1 MQNAKNQEYHR
12 AVPVTQIE
20 DLRIFARVVTAG
32 NMSAAGRG
40 MGLSPAVVSKRISGM
55 EDKLGVRL
63 FQRTTR
69 QLKLTETG
77 KGFYDR
83 VVGILASIDEA
94 EAFVSDGNSKPRG
107 VLKIAAPTAFSRLH
121 LAPHFGGFLEKY
133 SGIQLDLLVT
143 DAAADLVEHG
153 ADLAIRTGE
162 MEESPLVVEKLAPCR
177 KVLCAS
183 PEFLA
188 EHGVPKTIDDLRPE
202 HCYSATGTPVWRLEG
217 PKGPVQVKV
226 AGKVNLRTNYSEI
239 LTECIVS
246 GLGIGLKAVPEIYK
260 ELRSGELQV
269 ILPQYQGTPKAGI
282 FAMYP
287 RHEYLPAKI
296 RVFIDFF
303 TKLYGTH
310 PYWETGLNPQP
321 SRLPVQNGLSK

>member
-1 MQNAKNQEYHR
+1 M
-12 AVPVTQIE
+12 PVTQIE

-83 VVGILASIDEA
+83 VIGILASIDEA

-107 VLKIAAPTAFSRLH
+107 VLKIAAPTSFSRLH
-121 LAPHFGGFLEKY
+121 LAPHFAAFLKKFPD
-133 SGIQLDLLVT
+133 IQLDLLVT

-153 ADLAIRTGE
+153 ADLAIRVGE
-162 MEESPLVVEKLAPCR
+162 MEDTSLVVEKLAPCR

-183 PEFLA
+183 PKFLA
-188 EHGVPKTIDDLRPE
+188 ANGVPKSIEDLRPE
-202 HCYSATGTPVWRLEG
+202 QCYSTTGTQVWRLEG
-217 PKGPVQVKV
+217 PKGPVQVRV
-226 AGKVNLRTNYSEI
+226 AGKVNLRTNYCEI
-239 LTECIVS
+239 LTGCIVA
-246 GLGIGLKAVPEIYK
+246 GLGVGLKSTCSVYK
-260 ELRSGELQV
+260 ELRSGELEI
-269 ILPQYQGTPKAGI
+269 ILPQYQGSSRSGV
-282 FAMYP
+282 FAIYP

-303 TKLYGTH
+303 TKLYGAH
-310 PYWETGLNPQP
+310 PYWEDELNPQVQ
-321 SRLPVQNGLSK
+321 RLPVQNGLSK

>member
-1 MQNAKNQEYHR
+1 MQNAKREQLHT
-12 AVPVTQIE
+12 VPVTQIE

-40 MGLSPAVVSKRISGM
+40 MALSPAVVSKRISGM
-55 EDKLGVRL
+55 EEKLGVRL

-121 LAPHFGGFLEKY
+121 LAPHFNAFMKRFPD
-133 SGIQLDLLVT
+133 IQLDLLVT

-153 ADLAIRTGE
+153 ADMAIRVGE
-162 MEESPLVVEKLAPCR
+162 MEETSLVVEKLAPCR
-177 KVLCAS
+177 EVLCAA

-188 EHGVPKTIDDLRPE
+188 ASGIPKSIEDVQAE
-202 HCYSATGTPVWRLEG
+202 HCYSAAGQPVWRLEG
-217 PKGPVQVKV
+217 PKGPVQIKV
-226 AGKVNLRTNYSEI
+226 AGKVNLRTNYGEV
-239 LTECIVS
+239 LTGCITS
-246 GLGIGLKAVPEIYK
+246 GLGIGLAPVCTIYK
-260 ELRSGELQV
+260 ALRSGELEI
-269 ILPQYQGTPKAGI
+269 ILPQYQSSGRSGVYAI
-282 FAMYP
+282 YP

-303 TKLYGTH
+303 TKLYGAH
-310 PYWETGLNPQP
+310 PYWEDGLHPQVQ
-321 SRLPVQNGLSK
+321 RLPVQNGLSK